1 MVALPTE
8 AGDIFSKVSRR
19 GNGLAVND
27 RVRTRLLPLALLAIL
42 SFIIGAIVGCP
53 GNPNQ
58 QAAKRYVEAWSKGDY
73 EAMHA
78 ELDTKSR
85 EALTF
90 AEFTAGYGESEATA
104 TMISLAAGEDVEGN
118 EDRALMPA
126 TVSTRAF
133 GTISGKVEFEFG
145 SDGIAWDERLL
156 FPGLGEGE
164 GLTRETNLA
173 ERAPILAANG
183 ETMVGGPALAREY
196 PLGTAMIDVTGIVE
210 PAPEDLPLE
219 EVRLGFDPGES
230 IGSSGLERAFNSRL
244 TGKPGGTLYASPE
257 GQEGGRVLGEGKPK
271 AAGPLKTTINPK
283 IQTAAANAIA
293 PVSGGV
299 AVLDARSGVIRAV
312 AGQAYSIL
320 RPPGSTM
327 KIVTVTAGLK
337 VGETAMNREYPFQ
350 TSGVADG
357 REIRNAGGKVCGGSL
372 AQSFADSCN
381 SVFAPMGMAIGEEAL
396 TETSELFGFNREPA
410 MFDETTTGIIDPP
423 VPTIPQPG
431 DYNNELGVS
440 AIGQGKVQA
449 TPLLMA
455 SVAQA
460 IANQGVVLPTP
471 FTNEQSLQA
480 DVEPRRVASVK
491 VAAQVAKLMV
501 AVVTSGTGTSAG
513 IPQGQVA
520 GKTGT
525 AEIREDGQGG
535 LIEDAWFSG
544 FAPSNRPRLAIGV
557 SVLETAGGGG
567 AVAAPI
573 ASAVLSA
580 GL

>member
-1 MVALPTE
+1 LTANPT
-8 AGDIFSKVSRR
+8 GSVDIFSKVSRR
-19 GNGLAVND
+19 GDGLAVND
-27 RVRTRLLPLALLAIL
+27 RVRTRLLPLALLAVL
-42 SFIIGAIVGCP
+42 SFIVGMIVGCP

-58 QAAKRYVEAWSKGDY
+58 QSAKRYLEAWSQGDY

-78 ELDTKSR
+78 ELDTESR
-85 EALTF
+85 EALPL
-90 AEFTAGYGESEATA
+90 AEFTAGYEKSEATA
-104 TMISLAAGEDVEGN
+104 TMISLVAGEEVSGN
-118 EDRALMPA
+118 EERALVPA

-133 GTISGKVEFEFG
+133 GKIDDQVEFEFG
-145 SDGIAWDERLL
+145 SDGIAWSGRLL

-164 GLTRETNLA
+164 ELTRKTELA

-183 ETMVGGPALAREY
+183 ETMAGGPALAREY
-196 PLGTAMIDVTGIVE
+196 PLGTAMIDVTGVVE
-210 PAPEDLPLE
+210 PAGEDLSLE
-219 EVRLGFDPGES
+219 EIGLGFDPGES

-257 GQEGGRVLGEGKPK
+257 GQEGGRVLGQGKPE
-271 AAGPLKTTINPK
+271 ASGPLKTTINPR
-283 IQTAAANAIA
+283 IQEAAANAIA
-293 PVSGGV
+293 PVSGGI
-299 AVLDARSGVIRAV
+299 AVLDVRSGAIRAV

-327 KIVTVTAGLK
+327 KIVTATAGLK
-337 VGETAMNREYPFQ
+337 VGETAMSREYPFQ

-372 AQSFADSCN
+372 TQSFADSCN

-410 MFDETTTGIIDPP
+410 MFDEATTAIVDPP

-460 IANQGVVLPTP
+460 IANRGVVLPTP
-471 FTNEQSLQA
+471 FTREKALRP
-480 DVEPRRVASVK
+480 DVEPRRVASRK

-501 AVVTSGTGTSAG
+501 AVVTSGTGTSAS
-513 IPQGQVA
+513 IPEGQVA

-525 AEIREDGQGG
+525 AEIRDDGQGG

-544 FAPSNRPRLAIGV
+544 FAPSNRPRLAVGV
-557 SVLETAGGGG
+557 SVLETPGGGG